1 MSKLTQFVHTT
12 QISYIHPNVFNLN
25 SLSLSKDNTVQTINV
40 SLHEEQW
47 LTTHVHAPLAYP
59 MYKKEL
65 SAPAEALYKNQNS
78 TVTTDPKCNYHN
90 ELQVY
95 SAKHTIIPPSEY
107 HTIPVNSK
115 VTMQIKECLINNE
128 VQLLLTHLYIH

>member
-40 SLHEEQW
+40 SLHKEQW

-59 MYKKEL
+59 RYKLAMSHQAK
-65 SAPAEALYKNQNS
+65 ALTDNQNS
-78 TVTTDPKCNYHN
+78 TITTDPTCNYHN

-95 SAKHTIIPPSEY
+95 SANHTIIPPSEY
-107 HTIPVNSK
+107 HTIPLNSK
-115 VTMQIKECLINNE
+115 VTMQIKECLINNQ
-128 VQLLLTHLYIH
+128 VHLLLTHLYIH